1 SGIQSRP
8 VLVSLLARHWDLLI
22 CDEAHALKNP
32 DALTTRIVYG
42 RYWDGSKGLVSVSD
56 RVWLLSGTMIPTGC
70 HEMWTHCRALFPRA
84 CKGLENY
91 GDWVDRFCFWRER
104 NGVRRVLNN
113 INEDDFVER
122 LHPYIKRRFVKDVL
136 PQLPPLRFGHVI
148 VAPDTVPRMPDDM
161 MEAEVVLRA
170 AIGSLKENPTEDEI
184 AAVVEAERLHIASLL
199 KWTGVAKAPA
209 VAESIK
215 TDIENGL
222 RKVVVFA
229 KHTEVFNIL
238 KRTIPGLQVINGQT
252 KERDRQP
259 IIDSFQGGDLPA
271 VACHIDIASTAL
283 TLTAAADV
291 AFAETGWVPKDVQ
304 QAAKRCHR
312 IGQTR
317 QCLLKSTQ

>member
-1 SGIQSRP
+1 
-8 VLVSLLARHWDLLI
+8 
-22 CDEAHALKNP
+22 
-32 DALTTRIVYG
+32 
-42 RYWDGSKGLVSVSD
+42 
-56 RVWLLSGTMIPTGC
+56 
-70 HEMWTHCRALFPRA
+70 
-84 CKGLENY
+84 
-91 GDWVDRFCFWRER
+91 
-104 NGVRRVLNN
+104 
-113 INEDDFVER
+113 
-122 LHPYIKRRFVKDVL
+122 
-136 PQLPPLRFGHVI
+136 
-148 VAPDTVPRMPDDM
+148 MPDDM

-317 QCLLKSTQ
+317 PVLAKVYSMKGSLDEVVSDILVHRFNQVSRLESRFAG